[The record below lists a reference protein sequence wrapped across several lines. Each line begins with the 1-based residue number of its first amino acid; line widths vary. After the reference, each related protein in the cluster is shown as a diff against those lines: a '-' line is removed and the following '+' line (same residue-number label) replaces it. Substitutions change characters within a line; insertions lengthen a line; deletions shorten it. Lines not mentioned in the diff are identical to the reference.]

1 MIMNLNEALTRQN
14 VLTKILLKE
23 GDRELPKELKV
34 KVMRMRMAY
43 SKIKKNFDNEV
54 QEFIKELMTPEIE
67 ELNQKI
73 NKSEEENIKLEQLTN
88 EVNSTYQEFLTQ
100 KGLEEINSLVD
111 YFTLD
116 EYSDIVEVN
125 VANDVEINGAI
136 IKAVDFLEVI
146 YDLFVKENG
155 IS

>member
-1 MIMNLNEALTRQN
+1 MIMTLNEALTRQN

-43 SKIKKNFDNEV
+43 NKIKQNFDNEI
-54 QEFIKELMTPEIE
+54 QEFIK
-67 ELNQKI
+67 
-73 NKSEEENIKLEQLTN
+73 QLDEFN
-88 EVNSTYQEFLTQ
+88 ESIYKEFLIQ
-100 KGLEEINSLVD
+100 KGNEDIKVNID
-111 YFTLD
+111 FFTLD
-116 EYSDIVEVN
+116 EYSEIVEVN
-125 VANDVEINGAI
+125 VDNNIIINENI

>member
-1 MIMNLNEALTRQN
+1 MIMTLNEALTRQN

-43 SKIKKNFDNEV
+43 NKIKQNFDNEIY
-54 QEFIKELMTPEIE
+54 EFIK
-67 ELNQKI
+67 
-73 NKSEEENIKLEQLTN
+73 QLDEFN
-88 EVNSTYQEFLTQ
+88 ESIYKEFLIQ
-100 KGLEEINSLVD
+100 KGNEEIKVNID
-111 YFTLD
+111 FFTLD
-116 EYSDIVEVN
+116 EYSEIVEVN
-125 VANDVEINGAI
+125 VDNNIMLNENI